1 MRILTKLHSSNTM
14 VATSSILHLL
24 GSIGEAEPFTLTE
37 VQGGF
42 NNRAFRVDTGEKRYL
57 LKEYFRDGQDS
68 RDRLGAEYG
77 FCKFA
82 STLGVGGV
90 AKPFA
95 CDTDEDIGLYE
106 FIEGVNCRPEDVT
119 LQRVLEAANFYKR
132 LNEQRD
138 CPAAK
143 ELGKASEACFSIE
156 EHLVCVTQRVARLAA
171 IPTDNPLDQRAVR
184 FAQESLA
191 IRVHEVKE
199 AYAQSG
205 IAGPIGTDEYSLSPS
220 DFGFHNMLVD
230 HEGSL
235 RFVDFEYAGWDD
247 PSKMV
252 ADFFNQPRIP
262 VPVRWMDA
270 FVQEALG
277 GQTWAD
283 GAMQRIQLLYP
294 LYRVKWC
301 CIIMNEFLPEG
312 NRRRAFSTNQA
323 TLEERKLAKLEAAEN
338 YLTNTP
344 QL

>member
-1 MRILTKLHSSNTM
+1 MPPKLHDSDIM
-14 VATSSILHLL
+14 VATYSILYLL
-24 GSIGEAEPFTLTE
+24 DSIGETEPFTMTE

-68 RDRLGAEYG
+68 RDRLRAEYG

-82 STLGVGGV
+82 STFGGCGV
-90 AKPFA
+90 AKPYA
-95 CDTDEDIGLYE
+95 CDTDEGIGLYE
-106 FIEGVNCRPEDVT
+106 FIEGVDCRQEDVT

-132 LNEQRD
+132 LNEHRD

-143 ELGKASEACFSIE
+143 ELEKASEACFCIE
-156 EHLVCVTQRVARLAA
+156 EHLRCVSQRVARLAA
-171 IPTDNPLDQRAVR
+171 IPTDNPLDKMAVS

-191 IRVHEVKE
+191 IRVREIEEV
-199 AYAQSG
+199 YG
-205 IAGPIGTDEYSLSPS
+205 RTGLPGPVGTDEYSLSPS

-230 HEGSL
+230 HGGSL

-247 PSKMV
+247 PAKMV
-252 ADFFNQPRIP
+252 ADFFCQPRIP
-262 VPVRWMDA
+262 VPVGWMDA
-270 FVQEALG
+270 FMEEAIG
-277 GQTWAD
+277 GQPWAD

-312 NRRRAFSTNQA
+312 NRRRAFSTTQA
-323 TLEERKLAKLEAAEN
+323 TLEERKLAKLEAAET

-344 QL
+344 EL

>member
-1 MRILTKLHSSNTM
+1 M

-82 STLGVGGV
+82 STLDVGGV

-119 LQRVLEAANFYKR
+119 PQRVLEAANFYKR

-191 IRVHEVKE
+191 IRVREVEE
-199 AYAQSG
+199 AYGRTGLSG
-205 IAGPIGTDEYSLSPS
+205 PVGTDEYSLSPS

-230 HEGSL
+230 HGGSL

-247 PSKMV
+247 PAKMV
-252 ADFFNQPRIP
+252 ADFFSQPRIP

-270 FVQEALG
+270 FVQEAIG
-277 GQTWAD
+277 GQPWAAR
-283 GAMQRIQLLYP
+283 AMQRIQLLYP

-312 NRRRAFSTNQA
+312 KRRRAFSANQD
-323 TLEERKLAKLEAAEN
+323 TLRERKLAKLEAAEN

-344 QL
+344 EL

>member
-1 MRILTKLHSSNTM
+1 MPTKLHSSDTM

-42 NNRAFRVDTGEKRYL
+42 NNRAFRVDMGETRYL
-57 LKEYFRDGQDS
+57 FKEYFRDGPDS

-82 STLGVGGV
+82 STLGIGGV
-90 AKPFA
+90 AMPYA
-95 CDTDEDIGLYE
+95 CDTDEGIGLYE
-106 FIEGVNCRPEDVT
+106 FIEGVDCRPEDVT

-132 LNEQRD
+132 LNEHRD

-156 EHLVCVTQRVARLAA
+156 EHLGCVSKRVARLAA

-191 IRVHEVKE
+191 IRVREVRE
-199 AYAQSG
+199 AYGRTRLPRS
-205 IAGPIGTDEYSLSPS
+205 IGTDEYSLSPS

-230 HEGSL
+230 RGGSL

-247 PSKMV
+247 PAKMV
-252 ADFFNQPRIP
+252 ADFFASQGSLCQLDG
-262 VPVRWMDA
+262 WM
-270 FVQEALG
+270 
-277 GQTWAD
+277 
-283 GAMQRIQLLYP
+283 LL
-294 LYRVKWC
+294 
-301 CIIMNEFLPEG
+301 
-312 NRRRAFSTNQA
+312 
-323 TLEERKLAKLEAAEN
+323 
-338 YLTNTP
+338 
-344 QL
+344 

>member
-1 MRILTKLHSSNTM
+1 M
-14 VATSSILHLL
+14 VATSSILDLL
-24 GSIGEAEPFTLTE
+24 GSIGEAKPFTLTE

-57 LKEYFRDGQDS
+57 LKEYFRDGQDC
-68 RDRLGAEYG
+68 RDRLEAEYG

-82 STLGVGGV
+82 STLGVSGG
-90 AKPFA
+90 AKPCA
-95 CDTDEDIGLYE
+95 CNTDEGIGLYE
-106 FIEGVNCRPEDVT
+106 FIEGVDCRLEDVT

-132 LNEQRD
+132 LNEHRG
-138 CPAAK
+138 CPAAT
-143 ELGKASEACFSIE
+143 ELGNASEACFSIE
-156 EHLVCVTQRVARLAA
+156 EHLGCVSQRVARLAA
-171 IPTDNPLDQRAVR
+171 IPTDNPLDQRAAL

-191 IRVHEVKE
+191 IRVCELE
-199 AYAQSG
+199 QAYG
-205 IAGPIGTDEYSLSPS
+205 RTGLPGPVGTVEYSLSPS

-230 HEGSL
+230 HGGSL

-247 PSKMV
+247 PAKMV
-252 ADFFNQPRIP
+252 ADFFCQPKIP
-262 VPVRWMDA
+262 VPVGWMDA
-270 FVQEALG
+270 FVEEAIG

-312 NRRRAFSTNQA
+312 KRRRAFSANQA
-323 TLEERKLAKLEAAEN
+323 TWEERKLAKLEAAEN

>member
-1 MRILTKLHSSNTM
+1 M

-42 NNRAFRVDTGEKRYL
+42 NNRAFRVDTGETRYL

-68 RDRLGAEYG
+68 RDRLGAEYR

-90 AKPFA
+90 AKPYA
-95 CDTDEDIGLYE
+95 CDTDEGIGLYE
-106 FIEGVNCRPEDVT
+106 FIEGVDCRQEDVT

-132 LNEQRD
+132 LNEHRH
-138 CPAAK
+138 CPVAK
-143 ELGKASEACFSIE
+143 ELGKASEACFSME
-156 EHLVCVTQRVARLAA
+156 EHLGCVSQRVARLAA

-184 FAQESLA
+184 FAKESLA
-191 IRVHEVKE
+191 IRVREVKE
-199 AYAQSG
+199 ACDRKRLPGSV
-205 IAGPIGTDEYSLSPS
+205 GTDEYSLSPS

-230 HEGSL
+230 RWGSL

-247 PSKMV
+247 PAKMV
-252 ADFFNQPRIP
+252 ADFFCQPRIP
-262 VPVRWMDA
+262 VPVGWMDA
-270 FVQEALG
+270 FMEEAIG
-277 GQTWAD
+277 AQPWAD
-283 GAMQRIQLLYP
+283 SAMQRIQLLYP

-312 NRRRAFSTNQA
+312 NRRRAFSTTQA
-323 TLEERKLAKLEAAEN
+323 TLEERKLANLEAAEN
-338 YLTNTP
+338 FLTNTP
-344 QL
+344 EL

>member
-1 MRILTKLHSSNTM
+1 MPTKLHSSDTM

-42 NNRAFRVDTGEKRYL
+42 NNRAFRVDMGETRYL
-57 LKEYFRDGQDS
+57 FKEYFRDGQDS
-68 RDRLGAEYG
+68 RDRLGAEYR

-90 AKPFA
+90 AKPYA
-95 CDTDEDIGLYE
+95 CDTDEGIGLYE
-106 FIEGVNCRPEDVT
+106 FIEGVDCRPEDVT

-132 LNEQRD
+132 LNEHRD
-138 CPAAK
+138 CPVAK

-156 EHLVCVTQRVARLAA
+156 EHLGCVSQRVARLAA
-171 IPTDNPLDQRAVR
+171 IPTDNLLDKRAVR

-191 IRVHEVKE
+191 IRVREVQE
-199 AYAQSG
+199 VYG
-205 IAGPIGTDEYSLSPS
+205 RTGLPGPVGTDEYSLSPS

-230 HEGSL
+230 HGGSL

-247 PSKMV
+247 PAKMV
-252 ADFFNQPRIP
+252 ADFFCQPRIP
-262 VPVRWMDA
+262 VPVGWMDA
-270 FVQEALG
+270 FVEETIG
-277 GQTWAD
+277 GQPWAD
-283 GAMQRIQLLYP
+283 SVMQRIQLLYP

-301 CIIMNEFLPEG
+301 CIIMNEFLPKVTG
-312 NRRRAFSTNQA
+312 GGLFNHPSHFGRTQVAN
-323 TLEERKLAKLEAAEN
+323 LEAAEN

-344 QL
+344 EL